1 MTYNFDP
8 DRWYDNEQFVIQSKF
23 KSGRITKQ
31 EYDKAIEALDI
42 KYAKMWE
49 RLDGSY
55 QLPR

>member
-8 DRWYDNEQFVIQSKF
+8 DRWYDNEQFVIQLKF
-23 KSGRITKQ
+23 KSGQVAKQ

-49 RLDGSY
+49 RLDRSY
-55 QLPR
+55 QLPK